1 MGFFDKFKKK
11 TEIKQE
17 QASINKFPII
27 LYENAA
33 INARPPY
40 KILQF
45 EDGVFI
51 QIIDLMCRKF
61 NDISMMGRGKYSI
74 ALFKIK
80 SNEVEWIKSNTEKLN
95 NLANTLYENIPED
108 RFVKASIVLE
118 NNTLF
123 DIAVRPLCNSIDEK
137 SSQNEQKFKLSIMED
152 TLNDAQKE
160 KFVYTPIKNG
170 FNLNRDYVKELSL
183 REIMSTIFVLANIDT
198 SSLSDEA
205 KKIKDDNCGF
215 LLSMAAD
222 WLKNNSFYVVC
233 TKNNNMPIILSNNG
247 MTFTCVYSSK
257 DYAETAINGDV
268 NLLCREISLQKP
280 EFWQSLMQNG
290 ISQIV
295 ADNSPMTLTVQ
306 GCYMYSIATVQE

>member
-11 TEIKQE
+11 ERKNNTA
-17 QASINKFPII
+17 ASKFPVV
-27 LYENAA
+27 LYENTA

-45 EDGVFI
+45 EDGVYI
-51 QIIDLMCRKF
+51 QIIDFMCRKF
-61 NDISMMGRGKYSI
+61 NDISMMDRGNYSI

-80 SNEVEWIKSNTEKLN
+80 TNEIEWIKTSPEKFN
-95 NLANTLYENIPED
+95 NLANVLYENIPAD

-123 DIAVRPLCNSIDEK
+123 DIAVRPLCDSIDEK

-198 SSLSDEA
+198 SSLSDDA
-205 KKIKDDNCGF
+205 KKIKDDNHGF

-222 WLKNNSFYVVC
+222 WLKNNSFYIVC
-233 TKNNNMPIILSNNG
+233 TKNNNMPIVLSNNG